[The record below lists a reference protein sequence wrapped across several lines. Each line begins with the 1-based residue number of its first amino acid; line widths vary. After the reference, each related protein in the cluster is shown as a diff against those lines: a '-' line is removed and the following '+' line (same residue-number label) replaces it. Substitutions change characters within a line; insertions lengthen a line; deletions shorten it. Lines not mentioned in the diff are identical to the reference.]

1 MSLLLSTHIK
11 YLKGI
16 GPVKAR
22 TLSEDLKISSVG
34 DLLAHYPYKHTDRTR
49 VWSVCD
55 LSEGASH
62 LQLRGRIV
70 DVRLEGEGMHSRLTA
85 TFSDGTGFLSLI
97 WFRSVKTMQKKLEK
111 AGNAEWFVFGR
122 PSLFNGRFSIAHPE
136 LEPANS
142 KELSAGS
149 LDPQYHTTERMK
161 RFGLTSRALGG
172 FIRHALSL
180 VEDSEL
186 PETLP
191 PTVMSDYGLMP
202 FCRALRTVHFPDSPA
217 NLSAA
222 MHRMKFEELFFLQLH
237 ILLMMQRNRT
247 AVAGHVFARVGPL
260 FHQFYSSCLP
270 FSLTEAQK
278 RVMKEIRADL
288 GSGRQM
294 NRLLQG
300 DVGSGKTIVALLCAL
315 LALDNGFQACIMAP
329 TEILAS
335 QHHRGLSE
343 LCASLPVRV
352 ELLTGHVKGVR
363 RREILAGL
371 ADGSVSIL
379 VGTHA
384 LIEDEVRFQRLG
396 LAIIDEQHRFGV
408 KQRSQLWK
416 KSDLPPHVLVMTATP
431 IPRTL
436 AMTVYGD
443 LDVSVIDSLPPGRTP
458 VKTLHFGESH
468 IGRVYDGIRRQL
480 AEGRQV
486 YVVYPLV
493 EESSK
498 LDLADACRGF
508 EELCDIFSSHR
519 VGLVHGRMTP
529 EQKDVTMQAFTRGE
543 IHILV
548 STTVIE
554 VGVNVPNASVMVIR
568 HAERFGLAQLHQL
581 RGRVG
586 RGAAASF
593 CLLVTPDRLSGDSER
608 RIQVI
613 TSTTD
618 GFVVAEEDL
627 RLRGPGDMEGT
638 AQSGLPFRLKAASLA
653 SDGVLL
659 EQARRAAASVVA
671 ADPDHTLPAFAP
683 TWRHLRELENE
694 TADYSSIS

>member
-1 MSLLLSTHIK
+1 
-11 YLKGI
+11 
-16 GPVKAR
+16 
-22 TLSEDLKISSVG
+22 
-34 DLLAHYPYKHTDRTR
+34 
-49 VWSVCD
+49 
-55 LSEGASH
+55 
-62 LQLRGRIV
+62 
-70 DVRLEGEGMHSRLTA
+70 
-85 TFSDGTGFLSLI
+85 
-97 WFRSVKTMQKKLEK
+97 
-111 AGNAEWFVFGR
+111 
-122 PSLFNGRFSIAHPE
+122 
-136 LEPANS
+136 
-142 KELSAGS
+142 
-149 LDPQYHTTERMK
+149 
-161 RFGLTSRALGG
+161 
-172 FIRHALSL
+172 
-180 VEDSEL
+180 
-186 PETLP
+186 
-191 PTVMSDYGLMP
+191 
-202 FCRALRTVHFPDSPA
+202 
-217 NLSAA
+217 
-222 MHRMKFEELFFLQLH
+222 
-237 ILLMMQRNRT
+237 
-247 AVAGHVFARVGPL
+247 
-260 FHQFYSSCLP
+260 
-270 FSLTEAQK
+270 
-278 RVMKEIRADL
+278 
-288 GSGRQM
+288 
-294 NRLLQG
+294 
-300 DVGSGKTIVALLCAL
+300 
-315 LALDNGFQACIMAP
+315 MAP

-343 LCASLPVRV
+343 LCAALPVRV

-508 EELCDIFSSHR
+508 EELCVIFSSHR

-683 TWRHLRELENE
+683 TWRHLRELESE